1 MPVNSGANPEAP
13 LGGQITQFSAVPE
26 PEEFPAPVVA
36 APPEEVVVPREVVP
50 ADPVELEL
58 EADVDVVP
66 LAVLVVPVVVA
77 VVVLLG
83 VVVVVNDGA
92 MGSATAPPEVG
103 KPLRV
108 AALPTSPVVGVA
120 TWARAGLAMAS
131 SRAIA
136 NNNARIIS
144 GRHWTARQ
152 VPRPSAVK
160 PRDNGRRSGDASW
173 PI

>member
-1 MPVNSGANPEAP
+1 VPVNSGANPEAP

-50 ADPVELEL
+50 ADPLGAVELEL
-58 EADVDVVP
+58 V
-66 LAVLVVPVVVA
+66 VVVA
-77 VVVLLG
+77 VVGLP
-83 VVVVVNDGA
+83 VVVNDGA

-108 AALPTSPVVGVA
+108 AALPTFPVVGVA
-120 TWARAGLAMAS
+120 TWARAGLAAAS

-136 NNNARIIS
+136 NSDARVIS
-144 GRHWTARQ
+144 KQRAI
-152 VPRPSAVK
+152 A
-160 PRDNGRRSGDASW
+160 
-173 PI
+173 